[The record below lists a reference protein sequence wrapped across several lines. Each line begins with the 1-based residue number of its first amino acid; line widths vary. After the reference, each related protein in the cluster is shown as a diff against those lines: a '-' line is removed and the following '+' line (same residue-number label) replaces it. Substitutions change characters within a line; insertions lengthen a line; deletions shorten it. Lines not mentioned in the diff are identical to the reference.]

1 MNQSNANATS
11 TAKPKGRILL
21 VDDDPGLLRL
31 MSIRLSQY
39 GFSVDAAESA
49 AAALQQI
56 QARRPDAVISDLR
69 MDGMD
74 GIGLLSALQEKH
86 PGVPVIMLTAH
97 GTIPDAVKATQSG
110 ALAFLT
116 KPVDRTELLQALDKA
131 MRMGSAGD
139 IPGDWRADIITS
151 SPRMEELLA
160 EAYRIAQT
168 EVSVLILGESG
179 TGKEL
184 LAAAIHKASTRR
196 GGAFVGINC
205 GAIPEQL
212 LESELFGHTK
222 GAFTGATSDRIGLIQ
237 AADNGTVFLDEIG
250 DMQLPLQ
257 VKLLRVLQ
265 ERKVRPLGSTRDVPI
280 NVRVI
285 SATHGD
291 LRAAM
296 ARGDF
301 REDLFY
307 RLNVVQ
313 LQVPRLAERRE
324 DIPALVGHFLRRIA
338 ERDNTRPKVYAPEAM
353 ELLVTADWPGNVR
366 QLANIVEQNVALSPA
381 PVISVRLV
389 EKALGEN
396 AGRLPSLAEA
406 RDEFVRSYLVQLLQ
420 TTGGNVS
427 QASRL
432 AQRNRTEFYKLL
444 SRYDI
449 NPHTFKPR

>member
-1 MNQSNANATS
+1 MSTPNP

-49 AAALQQI
+49 AAAMQAI

-131 MRMGSAGD
+131 MRMGTAGD

-184 LAAAIHKASTRR
+184 LAAAIHKASSRR
-196 GGAFVGINC
+196 NGPFVAINC

-222 GAFTGATSDRIGLIQ
+222 GAFTGATSDRIGLVQ
-237 AADNGTVFLDEIG
+237 SADGGTVFLDEIG
-250 DMQLPLQ
+250 DMQAPLQ

-265 ERKVRPLGSTRDVPI
+265 ERKVRPLGSTRDVAI

-296 ARGDF
+296 ARGEF

-313 LQVPRLAERRE
+313 LQVPRLADRRE
-324 DIPALVGHFLRRIA
+324 DIPGLVGHFLRRIA
-338 ERDNTRPKVYAPEAM
+338 DRDNTRPKVYAPEAM

-366 QLANIVEQNVALSPA
+366 QLANIVEQNAALAPA

-406 RDEFVRSYLVQLLQ
+406 RDEFVRTYLVQLLQ

>member
-1 MNQSNANATS
+1 MNQSNANANV
-11 TAKPKGRILL
+11 KPKGRILI

-131 MRMGSAGD
+131 MRMGSSGD
-139 IPGDWRADIITS
+139 IPGDWRADMITS

-184 LAAAIHKASTRR
+184 LAAAIHKASARR
-196 GGAFVGINC
+196 DGAFVAINC

-222 GAFTGATSDRIGLIQ
+222 GAFTGATSDRVGLIQ
-237 AADNGTVFLDEIG
+237 AANGGTVFLDEIG

-313 LQVPRLAERRE
+313 LQVPRLADRRE
-324 DIPALVGHFLRRIA
+324 DIPSLVGAFLRRIA

-389 EKALGEN
+389 QKALGEN

-406 RDEFVRSYLVQLLQ
+406 RDEFVRTYLVQLLQ

>member
-1 MNQSNANATS
+1 MS
-11 TAKPKGRILL
+11 TNPKPKGRILL

-39 GFSVDAAESA
+39 GFNVDAAESA
-49 AAALQQI
+49 AAALQAV

-116 KPVDRTELLQALDKA
+116 KPVDRTELLQALDRA

-184 LAAAIHKASTRR
+184 LAAAIHKASGRR
-196 GGAFVGINC
+196 DGPFVAINC

-222 GAFTGATSDRIGLIQ
+222 GAFTGATTDRIGLMQ
-237 AADNGTVFLDEIG
+237 AADGGTMFLDEIG

-280 NVRVI
+280 NLRVI

-324 DIPALVGHFLRRIA
+324 DIPALVNHFVRRIA
-338 ERDNTRPKVYAPEAM
+338 ERDGTRPKVYAPEAM

-381 PVISVRLV
+381 PVVSVRLV

-396 AGRLPSLAEA
+396 VGRLPSLAEA

>member
-1 MNQSNANATS
+1 MNTPNPNARS
-11 TAKPKGRILL
+11 KGRILI

-39 GFSVDAAESA
+39 GFTVDAAESA
-49 AAALQQI
+49 AAALQAV

-131 MRMGSAGD
+131 VRMGTSGEM
-139 IPGDWRADIITS
+139 PGDWRADIVTS

-184 LAAAIHKASTRR
+184 LAAAIHKASPRR
-196 GGAFVGINC
+196 EGPFVAINC

-237 AADNGTVFLDEIG
+237 SADVGTVFLDEIG

-296 ARGDF
+296 ARGEF

-324 DIPALVGHFLRRIA
+324 DIPALVGHFLRGIA

-396 AGRLPSLAEA
+396 AGRLPSLAQA
-406 RDEFVRSYLVQLLQ
+406 RDEFVRTYLVQLLQ

>member
-1 MNQSNANATS
+1 MNQSNANANV
-11 TAKPKGRILL
+11 KPKGRILI

-131 MRMGSAGD
+131 MRMGSSGD
-139 IPGDWRADIITS
+139 IPGDWRADMITS

-184 LAAAIHKASTRR
+184 LAAAIHKASARR
-196 GGAFVGINC
+196 DGAFVAINC

-222 GAFTGATSDRIGLIQ
+222 GAFTGATSDRVGLIQ
-237 AADNGTVFLDEIG
+237 AANGGTVFLDEIG

-313 LQVPRLAERRE
+313 LQVPRLADRRE
-324 DIPALVGHFLRRIA
+324 DIPALVGAFLRRIA

-389 EKALGEN
+389 QKALGEN

-406 RDEFVRSYLVQLLQ
+406 RDEFVRTYLVQLLQ

>member
-1 MNQSNANATS
+1 MSTSNANAR
-11 TAKPKGRILL
+11 PKGRILI

-39 GFSVDAAESA
+39 GFTVDAAESA
-49 AAALQQI
+49 AAALQAM

-131 MRMGSAGD
+131 MRMGTAGD
-139 IPGDWRADIITS
+139 IPGDWRADIVTS

-184 LAAAIHKASTRR
+184 LAAAIHKSSPRR
-196 GGAFVGINC
+196 EGPFVAINC

-222 GAFTGATSDRIGLIQ
+222 GAFTGATADRIGLVQ
-237 AADNGTVFLDEIG
+237 SADGGTVFLDEIG

-265 ERKVRPLGSTRDVPI
+265 ERKVRPLGSTRDVPV

-313 LQVPRLAERRE
+313 LQVPRLGERRE
-324 DIPALVGHFLRRIA
+324 DIPALVGHFLRGIA
-338 ERDNTRPKVYAPEAM
+338 ERDGTRPKVYAPEAM

-444 SRYDI
+444 ARYDI

>member
-1 MNQSNANATS
+1 
-11 TAKPKGRILL
+11 
-21 VDDDPGLLRL
+21 
-31 MSIRLSQY
+31 
-39 GFSVDAAESA
+39 
-49 AAALQQI
+49 
-56 QARRPDAVISDLR
+56 
-69 MDGMD
+69 
-74 GIGLLSALQEKH
+74 
-86 PGVPVIMLTAH
+86 
-97 GTIPDAVKATQSG
+97 
-110 ALAFLT
+110 
-116 KPVDRTELLQALDKA
+116 
-131 MRMGSAGD
+131 
-139 IPGDWRADIITS
+139 
-151 SPRMEELLA
+151 MEELLA

-184 LAAAIHKASTRR
+184 LAAAIHKASARR
-196 GGAFVGINC
+196 DGAFVAINC

-222 GAFTGATSDRIGLIQ
+222 GAFTGATSDRVGLIQ
-237 AADNGTVFLDEIG
+237 AANGGTVFLDEIG

-313 LQVPRLAERRE
+313 LQVPRLADRRE
-324 DIPALVGHFLRRIA
+324 DIPALVGAFLRRIA

-389 EKALGEN
+389 QKALGRTPGGCPRSPRPVTSSS
-396 AGRLPSLAEA
+396 APIWCSFFRLRAA
-406 RDEFVRSYLVQLLQ
+406 
-420 TTGGNVS
+420 T
-427 QASRL
+427 
-432 AQRNRTEFYKLL
+432 
-444 SRYDI
+444 
-449 NPHTFKPR
+449 

>member
-1 MNQSNANATS
+1 VSS
-11 TAKPKGRILL
+11 SPKPKGRILL

-39 GFSVDAAESA
+39 GFSVETAESA
-49 AAALQQI
+49 AAALQAV

-116 KPVDRTELLQALDKA
+116 KPVDRTELLQALDRA
-131 MRMGSAGD
+131 MRMGSGGD
-139 IPGDWRADIITS
+139 IPGDWRADIITV

-168 EVSVLILGESG
+168 DVSVLILGESG

-184 LAAAIHKASTRR
+184 LAAAIHKASPRR
-196 GGAFVGINC
+196 AGPFVAINC

-222 GAFTGATSDRIGLIQ
+222 GAFTGATTERIGLMQ
-237 AADNGTVFLDEIG
+237 AADGGTIFLDEIG

-324 DIPALVGHFLRRIA
+324 DIPALVNHFVRRIA
-338 ERDNTRPKVYAPEAM
+338 ERDGTRPKVYAPEAM

-449 NPHTFKPR
+449 NPHTFKPRP

>member
-1 MNQSNANATS
+1 MNQSNANANV
-11 TAKPKGRILL
+11 KPKGRILI

-131 MRMGSAGD
+131 MRMGSSGD
-139 IPGDWRADIITS
+139 IPGDWRADMITS

-184 LAAAIHKASTRR
+184 LAAAIHKASARR
-196 GGAFVGINC
+196 DGAFVAINC

-222 GAFTGATSDRIGLIQ
+222 GAFTGATSDRVGLIQ
-237 AADNGTVFLDEIG
+237 AADGGTVFLDEIG

-313 LQVPRLAERRE
+313 LQVPRLADRRE
-324 DIPALVGHFLRRIA
+324 DIPALVGAFLRRIA

-389 EKALGEN
+389 QKALGEN

-406 RDEFVRSYLVQLLQ
+406 RDEFVRTYLVQLLQ

>member
-1 MNQSNANATS
+1 VNAGP
-11 TAKPKGRILL
+11 KKGRILL

-31 MSIRLSQY
+31 MSIRLAQY
-39 GFSVDAAESA
+39 GFSVDEADSA
-49 AAALQQI
+49 ATALQAI
-56 QARRPDAVISDLR
+56 QARRPDAVITDLR

-97 GTIPDAVKATQSG
+97 GTIPDAVKATQGG

-131 MRMGSAGD
+131 MRMGSGGD
-139 IPGDWRADIITS
+139 MPGDWRADIITS

-184 LAAAIHKASTRR
+184 LAAAIHRASPRR
-196 GGAFVGINC
+196 NGPFVAINC
-205 GAIPEQL
+205 GAIPEPL

-222 GAFTGATSDRIGLIQ
+222 GAFTGATTDRIGLMQ
-237 AADNGTVFLDEIG
+237 SADNGTIFLDEIG

-280 NVRVI
+280 NLRVI

-296 ARGDF
+296 ARGEF

-313 LQVPRLAERRE
+313 LQVPRLSERRE
-324 DIPALVGHFLRRIA
+324 DIPALVTHFLRRIA
-338 ERDNTRPKVYAPEAM
+338 ERDATRPKVYAPEAM
-353 ELLVTADWPGNVR
+353 ELLVTSDWPGNVR

-396 AGRLPSLAEA
+396 VGRLPSLAEA

>member
-1 MNQSNANATS
+1 MVQKQKTVL
-11 TAKPKGRILL
+11 I
-21 VDDDPGLLRL
+21 VDDDEGMRDTLTGILKREYRVLRV
-31 MSIRLSQY
+31 ST
-39 GFSVDAAESA
+39 GE
-49 AAALQQI
+49 AALPI
-56 QARRPDAVISDLR
+56 LNREDVDLMLLDVRLPGISGFEVLRIVKENYGLIEVIMISAINDVETAVQAMKHGAYHYIPKEFDYDQLRSLVRNAGERQDLNR
-69 MDGMD
+69 QV
-74 GIGLLSALQEKH
+74 LTLSAQVADQGDREFVVGSSKVTRDIVDLVHK
-86 PGVPVIMLTAH
+86 VAKLS
-97 GTIPDAVKATQSG
+97 AT
-110 ALAFLT
+110 
-116 KPVDRTELLQALDKA
+116 
-131 MRMGSAGD
+131 
-139 IPGDWRADIITS
+139 
-151 SPRMEELLA
+151 
-160 EAYRIAQT
+160 
-168 EVSVLILGESG
+168 VLILGESG

-184 LAAAIHKASTRR
+184 LAAAIHKASSRR
-196 GGAFVGINC
+196 NGPFVGINC

-212 LESELFGHTK
+212 LESELFGHTR
-222 GAFTGATSDRIGLIQ
+222 GAFTGATSDRIGLMQ
-237 AADNGTVFLDEIG
+237 SADGGTVFLDEIG

-265 ERKVRPLGSTRDVPI
+265 ERKVRPLGSTRDVAI

-296 ARGDF
+296 ARGEF

-313 LQVPRLAERRE
+313 LQVPRLADRRE